1 MCKSLVQFPWPES
14 QAMFQALMSSRS
26 HIRSETKFHETA
38 LIPREGLVEGK
49 SLILFHSVTS
59 EILVLEGGDT

>member
-1 MCKSLVQFPWPES
+1 
-14 QAMFQALMSSRS
+14 MFQALMSSRS